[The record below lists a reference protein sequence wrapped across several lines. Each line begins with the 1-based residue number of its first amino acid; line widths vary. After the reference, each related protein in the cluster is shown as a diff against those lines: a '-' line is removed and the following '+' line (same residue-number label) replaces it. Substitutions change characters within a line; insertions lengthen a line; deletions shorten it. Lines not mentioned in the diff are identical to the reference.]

1 MFYKSIIRKIP
12 KNLKITSNFQKELI
26 TSVITAIEIERK
38 ERERER
44 ERERARARHLVDRVA
59 KSIRLELNRKFEK
72 RKRKRRGKETE
83 MGGSTCS
90 SFLSFFLSYW
100 KGLNKYKPRG
110 REEEEKKKKKK
121 KGKK

>member
-1 MFYKSIIRKIP
+1 MFYKSMIRKIP
-12 KNLKITSNFQKELI
+12 KNLKITSKFRNELI
-26 TSVITAIEIERK
+26 TSVITAIEIER
-38 ERERER
+38 RERER
-44 ERERARARHLVDRVA
+44 AGARARHLVDRVA

>member
-38 ERERER
+38 ERERES
-44 ERERARARHLVDRVA
+44 ARARHLVDRVA

>member
-1 MFYKSIIRKIP
+1 MFYKSMIRKIP
-12 KNLKITSNFQKELI
+12 KNLKITSKFRNELI

-38 ERERER
+38 ERERD
-44 ERERARARHLVDRVA
+44 RARARHLVDRVA

-121 KGKK
+121 GKK